1 MGCALWLR
9 DDWVDVCGSWPA
21 AGLVRVLGDQK
32 ALILRLDLAEF
43 SVIGLTASI
52 VGFIEAAVFC
62 SC

>member
-52 VGFIEAAVFC
+52 VGFY
-62 SC
+62 